1 MASTRFQVRVVE
13 VKEKGTVLV
22 VDDYTPA
29 REAVRSALE
38 EEFHCLSADSAK
50 QGLEMLKTH
59 PVDAVILDINMPEM
73 DGIEAL
79 KRMREMGMESQVL
92 LLTGQGS
99 LETAQ
104 KAMRYGAFDYLTKP
118 FRVGNLRERVREAI
132 RKRRLLEKEGM
143 EDELEELSRA
153 LTAKLAEACRLA
165 RRSEVSAEALTE
177 MKNPL
182 IAILG
187 YTQMLLQKVSDRRFK
202 FLSTKSM
209 RYLGIIEEEAKRCV
223 EIASRLMSLSE
234 QEGIRD
240 AAKVNDVLPNVAALL
255 RPQCSLSG
263 IELRTTLLKKDVV
276 VDVPYDDTH
285 TVLVNLMLNS
295 MEAIEGAGEIS
306 LKGYQVPAGTLLLTM
321 ASEGEREFMDGV
333 SEKSLVAVEV
343 SDTGRGIDPKHVDRI
358 FDLFFTTK
366 TDSPGAG
373 IGLAVCKER
382 VELSGGHIAVVSTG
396 ASGTTMR
403 VLLPVSTLV

>member
-1 MASTRFQVRVVE
+1 
-13 VKEKGTVLV
+13 
-22 VDDYTPA
+22 
-29 REAVRSALE
+29 
-38 EEFHCLSADSAK
+38 
-50 QGLEMLKTH
+50 
-59 PVDAVILDINMPEM
+59 
-73 DGIEAL
+73 
-79 KRMREMGMESQVL
+79 
-92 LLTGQGS
+92 
-99 LETAQ
+99 
-104 KAMRYGAFDYLTKP
+104 
-118 FRVGNLRERVREAI
+118 
-132 RKRRLLEKEGM
+132 
-143 EDELEELSRA
+143 LEELSGA

-165 RRSEVSAEALTE
+165 RQSEVSAEALTE

-187 YTQMLLQKVSDRRFK
+187 YTQMLLQRVSDRRFK

-223 EIASRLMSLSE
+223 EIATRLMSLSE
-234 QEGIRD
+234 QKGIRD
-240 AAKVNDVLPNVAALL
+240 AAKINDVLPNVAALL

-263 IELRTTLLKKDVV
+263 IELRTMLLKRDVV

-285 TVLVNLMLNS
+285 TILVNLVLNS
-295 MEAIEGAGEIS
+295 MEAIKGAGEIS
-306 LKGYQVPAGTLLLTM
+306 LKGYEVPAGTLLLTM
-321 ASEGEREFMDGV
+321 ASEQEREFMDGV

-373 IGLAVCKER
+373 IGLAVCKEK
-382 VELSGGHIAVVSTG
+382 VELSGGHMAVVSTG